1 MMKLKFTDLTFE
13 KIQDYDPFNKR
24 ANAIGMVTSWV
35 ARNPFGNSVAFG
47 DTKAECEKGA
57 RRWIKYGQGR

>member
-1 MMKLKFTDLTFE
+1 MVTLKFKDLTFD
-13 KIQDYDPFNKR
+13 KIQNYDPLNRR

-47 DTKAECEKGA
+47 ATKAECEKDA

>member
-24 ANAIGMVTSWV
+24 ANAIGMAQAGWL
-35 ARNPFGNSVAFG
+35 
-47 DTKAECEKGA
+47 EIHLE
-57 RRWIKYGQGR
+57 IL

>member
-1 MMKLKFTDLTFE
+1 MDLTFE

-47 DTKAECEKGA
+47 DTKAECEKDA
-57 RRWIKYGQGR
+57 RR

>member
-1 MMKLKFTDLTFE
+1 MVTLKFTDLTFD
-13 KIQDYDPFNKR
+13 KIQNHDPLNRR
-24 ANAIGMVTSWV
+24 ADAAGMVTSWV

-47 DTKAECEKGA
+47 STKAECEKDA